1 MGPSSKVN
9 SFIILTIFSQCKLPL
24 EYTVKIGRF
33 RYLLFICVQQLS
45 LKVRHNIGSGKGLY
59 TTAHVAILAR
69 LLTVYA
75 VHRFE
80 QYCGA
85 ASFDSDISPGE
96 NFDSASAALLSR
108 QSPICS
114 DTES

>member
-1 MGPSSKVN
+1 
-9 SFIILTIFSQCKLPL
+9 
-24 EYTVKIGRF
+24 
-33 RYLLFICVQQLS
+33 
-45 LKVRHNIGSGKGLY
+45 
-59 TTAHVAILAR
+59 LAR